1 VRIRQALLWS
11 FVIGGLAAGL
21 AGASQI
27 IGRPPAWSLYAT
39 LGNVVTL
46 GFDGIGVALV
56 GRNHPLGGILAAV
69 LFGALQHGGRFMEYH
84 AGVVS
89 ELVRAV
95 NGLIVIT
102 LSIPELWAMLRRRL
116 AR

>member
-1 VRIRQALLWS
+1 
-11 FVIGGLAAGL
+11 
-21 AGASQI
+21 
-27 IGRPPAWSLYAT
+27 
-39 LGNVVTL
+39 
-46 GFDGIGVALV
+46 
-56 GRNHPLGGILAAV
+56 
-69 LFGALQHGGRFMEYH
+69 MEYH